1 MVGLRRAP
9 LVHSAKTQS
18 TRTPSAAPSQKQLAK
33 PAPEASAAPPDDVS
47 ADELAEFAEFME
59 VDPLTEAFLLPIVVE
74 AMKAPLPTHW
84 KEFEDP

>member
-18 TRTPSAAPSQKQLAK
+18 ARAPSA
-33 PAPEASAAPPDDVS
+33 APEASAAPPDDVS

-59 VDPLTEAFLLPIVVE
+59 VDPATEAFLLPIVVE

>member
-1 MVGLRRAP
+1 MVGLRRSP

-18 TRTPSAAPSQKQLAK
+18 ARAPVAAPK
-33 PAPEASAAPPDDVS
+33 PVPEASAAPSDDVS

-59 VDPLTEAFLLPIVVE
+59 VDPATEAFLLPIVVE

>member
-1 MVGLRRAP
+1 MVGLRSSP
-9 LVHSAKTQS
+9 LVHSSKTQS
-18 TRTPSAAPSQKQLAK
+18 TRTPSAAPK

-59 VDPLTEAFLLPIVVE
+59 VDPATEAFLLPIVVE
-74 AMKAPLPTHW
+74 AMEAPLPTHW

>member
-18 TRTPSAAPSQKQLAK
+18 ARAPSAAPK
-33 PAPEASAAPPDDVS
+33 PVPEASAAPPDDVS

-59 VDPLTEAFLLPIVVE
+59 VDPVTEVFLLPIVVE

-84 KEFEDP
+84 KEFEDA